1 MSVENK
7 RRSEIIKRQAAIRKK
22 ETEPSKLEKLVQAF
36 AHCKKEFFH
45 VKQFLKRSKK
55 PNQGEYLQMLAAHT
69 KGVLLLGFLGY
80 IITFIHIPINNILF
94 GIKK

>member
-1 MSVENK
+1 MAVENK
-7 RRSEIIKRQAAIRKK
+7 RRSEIIKRQATIRKK
-22 ETEPSKLEKLVQAF
+22 EAEPSTLEKFKQAIT
-36 AHCKKEFFH
+36 HCKKEFIH
-45 VKQFLKRSKK
+45 VKLFLKRSKK
-55 PNQGEYLQMLAAHT
+55 PSSGEYRQMLAAHT